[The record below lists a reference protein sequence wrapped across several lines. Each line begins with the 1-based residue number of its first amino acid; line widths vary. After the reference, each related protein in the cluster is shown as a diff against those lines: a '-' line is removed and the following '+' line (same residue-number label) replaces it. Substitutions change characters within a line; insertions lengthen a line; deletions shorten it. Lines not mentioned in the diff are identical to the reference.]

1 MVKLFTRVKLEDVKH
16 RWFLLCLCL
25 DIKKFS
31 IMRDYVNMEALLVAA
46 LEVEHVLVK
55 LGETPFE
62 LLKEEHEENMTIVE
76 TIVESK

>member
-1 MVKLFTRVKLEDVKH
+1 MEKLFTRGKLGDVKH

-25 DIKKFS
+25 NINKLS
-31 IMRDYVNMEALLVAA
+31 IMKDYVNMEALLVAA
-46 LEVEHVLVK
+46 LEVKQILVE

-62 LLKEEHEENMTIVE
+62 LLKEEQEKNMIIVE